1 MGACWVGCRQASL
14 FASTG
19 WLSADCSQAAR
30 RGRLHSTGYSLL
42 PAPHRTAPLDSLDS
56 NSLPCAVS
64 VVRAG
69 NPWKEGVA
77 HDGWLTTA
85 GPRWLAA
92 LLPAILPRKPAAA
105 DAASRC
111 GCWLLLGASTW
122 SPGVDSGCCVARNS
136 GQPKQDITGT
146 LSVPSNLLH
155 LQRPHIPPLIHRA
168 LLAGV
173 IHDHHHIPPLPA
185 APFDRLQPPP
195 ALRIRCHL
203 SLGRGIVL
211 CSKATSRFA
220 PHSLHSPHSPRPP
233 NMQVSR
239 PCWRRREGP
248 GRCPWLGMA
257 VAVHL

>member
-1 MGACWVGCRQASL
+1 MAGS
-14 FASTG
+14 
-19 WLSADCSQAAR
+19 R
-30 RGRLHSTGYSLL
+30 RL
-42 PAPHRTAPLDSLDS
+42 
-56 NSLPCAVS
+56 
-64 VVRAG
+64 
-69 NPWKEGVA
+69 A
-77 HDGWLTTA
+77 HDGWPPFCLPFSRASQQQQMRPLGVAEGPALARSLA
-85 GPRWLAA
+85 GR
-92 LLPAILPRKPAAA
+92 
-105 DAASRC
+105 
-111 GCWLLLGASTW
+111 WLLLGASTW
-122 SPGVDSGCCVARNS
+122 SPGVDSGRCVARNS